1 MDGDAEEK
9 DIPGERAEHKRTV
22 QGPSQAPPLEQQ
34 GGTQREE
41 AGGPRVLTQVAVPA
55 P

>member
-9 DIPGERAEHKRTV
+9 DIPGARAEHKRTV
-22 QGPSQAPPLEQQ
+22 QAPPLEQQ